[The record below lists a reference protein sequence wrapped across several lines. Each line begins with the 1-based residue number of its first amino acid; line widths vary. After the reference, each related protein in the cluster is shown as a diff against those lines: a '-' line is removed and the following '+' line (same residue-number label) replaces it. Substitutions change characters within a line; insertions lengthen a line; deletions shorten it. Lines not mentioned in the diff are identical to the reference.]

1 MTSNAKA
8 RLPEW
13 ARPSEILDLTRL
25 AAPVAM
31 SRASFMLMGLTDAI
45 ILAWYAPGQLPLV
58 LNGWLPSGVTMGFG
72 MGLMLGVSVMT
83 AELSGQG
90 KASETG
96 RIVRRGLWVGALY
109 GLLAT
114 LLVFACAE
122 WLVRGF
128 GFAEELVEPI
138 VHTTQVLALGTLG
151 HMLGMACSMYLEA
164 LRKPNLVT
172 AVSMS
177 AVVLNAVIGLIL
189 VPQYGAVGVAW
200 ATTGSR
206 WYMMI
211 VFLVLI
217 AFMTPA
223 YKPSPKGPAGEF
235 VRQNKVGI
243 GTGIANAAE
252 WGAFNMTFIIATLVS
267 IDAGTIYG
275 LTVQMMGVIFMIY
288 VGMGTATSVRVAE
301 RYGRKEGAGV
311 RDASRLGIAAAVVMG
326 LVLAAVLVLL
336 RDVVA
341 HWLLTGPEAQA
352 SGGEHSTALMPTLA
366 LMLAFAAGV
375 TLFDGLQVV
384 GAMGLRAQGVV
395 WLPTMIHVGS
405 YVGIML
411 PLCVWLAFTPE
422 TAPLANNPLGAV
434 LFWPAHWPGA
444 QGMGVWGVFIG
455 ISVASVAAGTAQVVS
470 LEWKSRTAGERAD
483 KEGAVAPVVMH

>member
-1 MTSNAKA
+1 MTAAK

-25 AAPVAM
+25 AVPVAM

-45 ILAWYAPGQLPLV
+45 VLAWYAPGQLPLV

-83 AELSGQG
+83 AEMSGQG
-90 KASETG
+90 KADETG

-109 GLLAT
+109 ALLAT
-114 LLVFACAE
+114 ALVFAIAE
-122 WLVRGF
+122 PLVRAF
-128 GFAEELVEPI
+128 GFTPDLVQPI
-138 VHTTQVLALGTLG
+138 IHTTQILALGTIG

-177 AVVLNAVIGLIL
+177 AVVLNAVVALLL
-189 VPQYGAVGVAW
+189 VPEHGAIGVVW
-200 ATTGSR
+200 ATTASR
-206 WYMMI
+206 WYMMVVFI
-211 VFLVLI
+211 VII
-217 AFMTPA
+217 ALLTPA
-223 YKPSPKGPAGEF
+223 FRKSPPAPKGEF

-252 WGAFNMTFIIATLVS
+252 WGAFNLTFVIATLVS

-288 VGMGTATSVRVAE
+288 MGMGTATSVRVAE
-301 RYGRKEGAGV
+301 RFGRKDALGV
-311 RDASRLGIAAAVVMG
+311 REASRLGIAASVVVG
-326 LVLAAVLVLL
+326 LALAAILVLM
-336 RDVVA
+336 RDVLA

-352 SGGEHSTALMPTLA
+352 SGENHSTSLMPTLA

-395 WLPTMIHVGS
+395 WLPTAIHVGS
-405 YVGIML
+405 YIVVMI
-411 PLCVWLAFTPE
+411 PLCVWLAFGPE
-422 TAPLANNPLGAV
+422 RV
-434 LFWPAHWPGA
+434 PG
-444 QGMGVWGVFIG
+444 GMNLGVWGVFIG
-455 ISVASVAAGTAQVVS
+455 ISVASVAAGVAQVLS
-470 LEWKSRTAGERAD
+470 LEIKSRSAD
-483 KEGAVAPVVMH
+483 KRAAEAGAAAPPVVAH